1 MRNIILTTLLTA
13 LTIYT
18 YAQKIPIRYG
28 KPSMEEMT
36 KSVYEIDSS
45 APAIVLCNY
54 GFFNNSQFMFTQT
67 MRIKILKKEGYEWAN
82 MTFNTG
88 SLATVR
94 GKTFNLVN
102 GKIVASKLSSKSI
115 YREEVIKNTFFV
127 TKISMPDVKVGSVI
141 DIQVSYPWI
150 PMTWYFQETIPV
162 LYSELLLERNDY
174 IEFNKNSFGYVG
186 FYIIEPGH
194 WVTKN
199 VPAFQKEPFMAPKKN
214 YIAHFEFD
222 VTSLTIPGRLYES
235 YSRTWDDVAE
245 TLYKSTTF
253 GGALEGSG
261 SFFKSYAKKINEQC
275 SSDLEKVK
283 AAVDTI
289 HTMHWNG
296 ANRLFLS
303 SGAGLKYYFSKGT
316 GNSAEVNLSLIRL
329 LDKLGFEVHPVI
341 MRTRDQGHLSTFK
354 PTISNL
360 NYVVAHVKIDGKPYI
375 VDGTDNFAPYYILPD
390 RCLNEKGLVI
400 TKDSTRWVNLSNGAI
415 FRKNALYMLNLNSD
429 DLSLSGDVSYAYKG
443 YAAYHFRKDYSE
455 DGTKENYINRFA
467 NSIEGMRVIKDTLM
481 NLEDIYK
488 QVKEKAT
495 VEIQD
500 QCFATDS
507 LVFLN
512 ILPDRLKENPFKQE
526 KRKYPIDFIYP
537 KEYKTSVIITVP
549 DNYQVVTI
557 PESKRMK
564 LPNNSANFTYIIQ
577 QKGNKVLLSYSFKIN
592 KSVFSQKD
600 YKFLKSFYQQVID
613 KEAEPV
619 VFKVL

>member
-1 MRNIILTTLLTA
+1 MRKFFLITLLTS
-13 LTIYT
+13 LTIFV
-18 YAQKIPIRYG
+18 YAQKAPMRYG

-36 KSVYEIDSS
+36 KSVYDIDSS

-54 GFFNNSQFMFTQT
+54 GFFNNKQLTFTHDI
-67 MRIKILKKEGYEWAN
+67 RIKILKKEGYHWAN
-82 MTFNTG
+82 MIFNTQ

-94 GKTFNLVN
+94 GKTFNLVD

-115 YREEVIKNTFFV
+115 YHEEIIKNTFFV
-127 TKISMPDVKVGSVI
+127 TKVSMPDVKVGSVI
-141 DIQVSYPWI
+141 DIEVTYPWI

-162 LYSELLLERNDY
+162 LYSELTLERNDY
-174 IEFNKNSFGYVG
+174 IKFDKNFFGYVG
-186 FYIIEPGH
+186 FYIVEPRH
-194 WVTKN
+194 WVAKN
-199 VPAFQKEPFMAPKKN
+199 VPAFQKEPFMAPAKN
-214 YIAHFEFD
+214 YITHFEFD
-222 VTSLTIPGRLYES
+222 VTSITIPGKLNEN
-235 YSRTWDDVAE
+235 YSRTWDDVAIK
-245 TLYKSTTF
+245 LYESTTF

-261 SFFKSYAKKINEQC
+261 LFFKSYAKNINEQC

-296 ANRLFLS
+296 ANRLFTS
-303 SGAGLKYYFSKGT
+303 SEAGLKYYFSKGT

-329 LDKLGFEVHPVI
+329 LDKLGLEVHPVI

-354 PTISNL
+354 PTLKNL
-360 NYVVAHVKIDGKPYI
+360 NYVVAYVKIDGKHFI
-375 VDGTDNFAPYYILPD
+375 IDGTDNFAPYYILPD

-400 TKDSTRWVNLSNGAI
+400 TKDSARWVDLSNDAI
-415 FRKNALYMLNLNSD
+415 FRKNAYYMLTLNSD
-429 DLSLSGDVSYAYKG
+429 DLSLSGDASYAYKG

-455 DGTKENYINRFA
+455 DGTNENYINRLA

-495 VEIQD
+495 VELQD

-512 ILPDRLKENPFKQE
+512 ILPDRLKENPFKQD

-549 DNYQVVTI
+549 DNYQVVTV

-564 LPNNSANFTYIIQ
+564 LPNNGANFTYIIQ
-577 QKGNKVLLSYSFKIN
+577 QKGNKVFLSYSFKIN
-592 KSVFSQKD
+592 KTVFLQKD
-600 YKFLKSFYQQVID
+600 YEFIKAFYQQVID